1 VPADAVIHNL
11 SQRTA
16 LVLGASCLS
25 LVTLVALLRTGSSPA
40 DSQPNSDLLAV
51 LQGRSSNLGPPRV
64 SPDPPVASR
73 WHSPMASACSRPDPR
88 LSRRLAVLLRALP
101 SRIRTIPTDPSNF
114 APRQSRDA
122 FGNPLDPKPRVV
134 VLHETVYG
142 IDSAISTFTTHHS
155 RDDDQVSY
163 HTLIGLDG
171 QVVQVLD
178 PRWRA
183 FGAGHSAFEGE
194 WAITNSQ
201 VGGSINNFALHLSL
215 ETPLDG
221 EGDGPGHSGY
231 TQAQYDA
238 AAIVLAGW
246 MHQFGIPWQRITTHR
261 HVDLGG
267 ERADPRSFDWQA
279 LQNRLVALG
288 MIDCHH
294 LSG

>member
-1 VPADAVIHNL
+1 MHRL

-16 LVLGASCLS
+16 LALGASCLS
-25 LVTLVALLRTGSSPA
+25 LGTLFALLRSGSGPA
-40 DSQPNSDLLAV
+40 DSQPNPELLAV
-51 LQGRSSNLGPPRV
+51 LQGRSPYLGPPRI
-64 SPDPPVASR
+64 SPAPPKAPV
-73 WHSPMASACSRPDPR
+73 WHSPMARVCADPDPA
-88 LSRRLAVLLRALP
+88 LSRRLAALLKQLP
-101 SRIRTIPTDPSNF
+101 RRIHRISTDPSNF
-114 APRQSRDA
+114 APRQRRDA

-155 RDDDQVSY
+155 RDEDQVSY

-171 QVVQVLD
+171 KVVQVLD

-183 FGAGHSAFEGE
+183 FGAGHSAFQGE

-221 EGDGPGHSGY
+221 ENDAPGHSGY
-231 TQAQYDA
+231 SQAQYDA
-238 AAIVLAGW
+238 AAIILAGW
-246 MHQFGIPWQRITTHR
+246 MQRFGIPWQRITTHR

-267 ERADPRSFDWQA
+267 ERADPRSFDWRA
-279 LQNRLVALG
+279 LQRRLVALG
-288 MIDCHH
+288 VVDCRHRR
-294 LSG
+294 G